1 MTTEPS
7 TKFVEASILRA
18 EKALRSARLL
28 LKHRQLEDAAS
39 RAYYAMF
46 HAARAILFSKGKKA
60 KTHRGTIS
68 LFGENI
74 VKKSI
79 LSEEF
84 ADMLRKAFDL
94 RQKSDYELYAQPK
107 EELVEEAI
115 KNAERFI
122 HKIKEVLQEDKGG
135 IEDSED

>member
-1 MTTEPS
+1 MTAES
-7 TKFVEASILRA
+7 SRNFVEASLLRA

-28 LKHRQLEDAAS
+28 VEHRELEDAVS

-46 HAARAILFSKGKKA
+46 HAARAILFSKGAKA

-74 VKKSI
+74 VKKGI
-79 LSEEF
+79 LSDEF

-94 RQKSDYELYAQPK
+94 RQKPQQKALLFNNQ
-107 EELVEEAI
+107 
-115 KNAERFI
+115 RF
-122 HKIKEVLQEDKGG
+122 
-135 IEDSED
+135 SETGKLLID

>member
-1 MTTEPS
+1 MTAES
-7 TKFVEASILRA
+7 SKNFVKASLLRA

-28 LKHRQLEDAAS
+28 VEHRELEDAVS

-46 HAARAILFSKGKKA
+46 HAARAILFSKGTKA

-74 VKKSI
+74 VKKGI
-79 LSEEF
+79 LSDEF

-94 RQKSDYELYAQPK
+94 RQKSDYEIYAELN
-107 EELVEEAI
+107 EELVEEII
-115 KNAERFI
+115 KNAEKFI
-122 HKIKEVLQEDKGG
+122 EKIKEVLEASTKGA
-135 IEDSED
+135 SL